1 MKITDYIDHTLLKPT
16 ATLTELEKL
25 CAEAAEYNF
34 ASVCVNPCNVAKAK
48 ALLKNTGVKICT
60 VIGFPLGASK
70 TETKVFEAKEALSD
84 GCDEFDMVINVGK
97 LKDKDFDF
105 VRADISAV
113 KEAIGNKTLK
123 VIIETGLLEDEEK
136 IIASKLCIEANAD
149 FVKTCTGFS
158 KGSATVE
165 DISLIKKTVGD
176 KCFIKASGGV
186 RDLSFA
192 KALINAGA
200 NRIGASAGV
209 AIAEAEKNQN

>member
-16 ATLTELEKL
+16 ATLSELEKL
-25 CAEAAEYNF
+25 CAEAAEYSF

-48 ALLKNTGVKICT
+48 ELLLNSHVKICT
-60 VIGFPLGASK
+60 VIGFPLGATK
-70 TETKVFEAKEALSD
+70 TEIKVLEAKEALND

-97 LKDKDFDF
+97 LKDGDFDF
-105 VRADISAV
+105 VRHDISAV
-113 KEAIGNKTLK
+113 KKAIGDKTLK

-136 IIASKLCIEANAD
+136 VSASKLCIEANAD

-165 DISLIKKTVGD
+165 DISLIKKTVGER
-176 KCFIKASGGV
+176 CYIKASGGV
-186 RDLSFA
+186 RDLA
-192 KALINAGA
+192 TARALIKAGA

-209 AIAEAEKNQN
+209 AIAKEEATEK